1 MLDANFRASTAA
13 IYVYILKG
21 SCAARFNSEINFCN
35 RMFPPPP
42 ISPRKG
48 SLIVIKVPPPPP
60 TPYRFRRLVI
70 FNPAVKVI

>member
-35 RMFPPPP
+35 RMFPHTPL
-42 ISPRKG
+42 SPRKV
-48 SLIVIKVPPPPP
+48 SLIVIKVTPHS